1 MAFNTPGGPVVAF
14 AGLCGGAGVSTL
26 TYLTAC
32 AIAAESTN
40 PEAPTLAI
48 DAGAT
53 NGGLSF
59 YAGAASP
66 HTLSTFAAD
75 IFHSRP
81 LTSPFTT
88 TEDNVVL
95 LAGAPAANDETH
107 PEAVRRI
114 VNDARPRFG
123 ITLIDCGT
131 LAHPDQRAALDAATH
146 IVWVLPA
153 TNTGVERA
161 ARMLKS
167 VTRFLPGQEII
178 CARRDHAE
186 KKPPMSKLEAL
197 TDERVADLLLIPHI
211 PELAS
216 HALSDALDAAELAL
230 QAFAILARR

>member
-1 MAFNTPGGPVVAF
+1 MAFNTPGGPIVAF
-14 AGLCGGAGVSTL
+14 AGLCGGAGTSTL

-40 PEAPTLAI
+40 PESPTLAL
-48 DAGAT
+48 DAGGT

-59 YAGAASP
+59 YARTESP

-75 IFHSRP
+75 VFHDRP
-81 LTSPFTT
+81 LTSPFAVTD
-88 TEDNVVL
+88 DNVVL
-95 LAGAPAANDETH
+95 LAGAPAANDDTY
-107 PEAVRRI
+107 PDAVRRI
-114 VNDARPRFG
+114 VTDARPRFG

-131 LAHPDQRAALDAATH
+131 LAHPHQRAALDTATH

-153 TNTGVERA
+153 TATGVERA
-161 ARMLKS
+161 ARVLRS
-167 VTRFLPGQEII
+167 VNQFLPGQEII

-211 PELAS
+211 PELAG
-216 HALSDALDAAELAL
+216 HPVDEAIEAAEVAL